1 MARFGIDFT
10 TDISDRL
17 ASWEE
22 QFVSETSFRE
32 YERACAY
39 VADEVAKRV
48 SLGMRRAGAELLD
61 RPTPWTLQGFAYR
74 RALSKNRSVNDGFFS
89 EFYVQDDQSIVLK
102 YHLGAGNNVRYPGD
116 VGLAQDRIWI
126 PAWENLAKVQGIK
139 PNQYG
144 NLQGGVM
151 ARFVRESQG
160 DVNKRRRNPN
170 SGGIFKTTQT
180 IAGVETDVYK
190 SRPRRVRDN
199 SAIPPKSGRYI
210 LRGGEDGGFRKVFE
224 RSDGSEAQ
232 VPRMRNEGAPKVLMY
247 SISKANYAPTLQQA
261 WDNEVRDAVDA
272 IPDLMA
278 SELARNLAYAAS
290 KL

>member
-17 ASWEE
+17 ATWEE
-22 QFVSETSFRE
+22 QFVSETSWRA
-32 YERACAY
+32 YERALAY
-39 VADEVAKRV
+39 VADTVAKRV
-48 SLGMRRAGAELLD
+48 SLGMRRAGMELLD

-74 RALSKNRSVNDGFFS
+74 RALSKSRGVSDGFFS

-126 PAWENLAKVQGIK
+126 PAWANLAKVQGIK

-144 NLQGGVM
+144 NLQGGIM

-160 DVNKRRRNPN
+160 DVSKRRSNPN
-170 SGGIFKTTQT
+170 SGGIYKTTQV
-180 IAGVETDVYK
+180 ISGIETDVYK
-190 SRPRRVRDN
+190 SRPRRVRDE
-199 SAIPPKSGRYI
+199 SATPPKRGDYF
-210 LRGGEDGGFRKVFE
+210 LRGGENGGYRKQFE
-224 RSDGSEAQ
+224 RSDGRTAE
-232 VPRMRNEGAPKVLMY
+232 VPRMRNDGTPKVLMY
-247 SISKANYAPTLQQA
+247 SIAKANYAPTLQQA
-261 WDNEVRDAVDA
+261 WDIEVRDAVDA

-278 SELARNLAYAAS
+278 SELARNLAHAAERR
-290 KL
+290 